1 MRRTL
6 LSYMVLGSALVTGSA
21 GAQTALSGVEPT
33 VAGSERRVDLTLTGR
48 AQYNSNVTMSDE
60 ATAARRG
67 LEREDVIFS
76 PAVNVDISVPTGA
89 VSLMLNGVVGYDF
102 YSRNSRLSR
111 ERIDLNGGVAG
122 SIAFCAVA
130 VNGGFARRQTELANL
145 DLLIANGEQAVK
157 NVETVKRIGA
167 VVGCGA
173 PIGFRPFGL
182 IQYEDSRNSA
192 DLRRGQNVES
202 ITYGGGVEYNQPSIG
217 TIRAF
222 FGARELDFRNRGTA
236 LFPGVKN
243 VRVVAGGVGFRRD
256 IGARLSVDAEV
267 LYAEVQLPG
276 NAGNEFNGL
285 SWRLETKLRATSAL
299 SFSLKGGRQVT
310 PGLGFQS
317 DYVIQQDYSLEATLA
332 LGQRS
337 ILSVMPTYRKRDYR
351 NSIVP
356 VPGILLLEEDDT
368 IGVSSRL
375 SYQIGRKIGLLLDAG
390 YDKRNSNLSVYD
402 TDNFRGGVGVELK
415 L

>member
-6 LSYMVLGSALVTGSA
+6 LSYLVLGSALVGAPAS
-21 GAQTALSGVEPT
+21 AQTALSGVEMT
-33 VAGSERRVDLTLTGR
+33 QGGTERRVDLTLTGR

-76 PAVNVDISVPTGA
+76 PAVNVDISIPTGA
-89 VSLMLNGVVGYDF
+89 VGLTLNGIVGYDF
-102 YSRNSRLSR
+102 YARNSNLNR
-111 ERIDLNGGVAG
+111 ERIDLNGGVAANL
-122 SIAFCAVA
+122 AFCAVA
-130 VNGGFARRQTELANL
+130 LNGGIARRQTDLANL

-157 NVETVKRIGA
+157 NTETIKRIGA

-182 IQYEDSRNSA
+182 VQYEDSRNSA

-222 FGARELDFRNRGTA
+222 VGARELDFRNRGTA
-236 LFPGVKN
+236 MFPGVKS

-256 IGARLSVDAEV
+256 IGARLSVDAEL
-267 LYAEVQLPG
+267 LYADVQLPG

-285 SWRLETKLRATSAL
+285 SWRLETKLRATSMLTLA
-299 SFSLKGGRQVT
+299 LKGARQVT
-310 PGLGFQS
+310 PGLGFQA
-317 DYVIQQDYSLEATLA
+317 DYVIQQDYSLEAVLA
-332 LGQRS
+332 LGQRAT
-337 ILSVMPTYRKRDYR
+337 LSVLPIYRKRDYR
-351 NSIVP
+351 NSIVAT
-356 VPGILLLEEDDT
+356 PGLLILEEDKT

-375 SYQIGRKIGLLLDAG
+375 TYRIGSKIGLLLDAG
-390 YDKRNSNLSVYD
+390 YDKRSANLDVYD
-402 TDNFRGGVGVELK
+402 TDNLRAGVGIEVK